1 MNRYRADFTFLR
13 LICECCFHPSR
24 DASFPSL
31 KAKWMAQSAMF
42 MLWEKNIIFL
52 FGKIYGKR
60 MIRSV
65 IIEQMMPEHLDKAV
79 NFFVHSKEL
88 TTVEHLAEL
97 IFACIVHDGTLT
109 DIQFEHDFGGTR
121 ERLLSLS

>member
-1 MNRYRADFTFLR
+1 MNRYRSDLAFLR

-31 KAKWMAQSAMF
+31 KVKWMALSAMF
-42 MLWEKNIIFL
+42 MLWEKKIIFL
-52 FGKIYGKR
+52 FGKIYGRR

-65 IIEQMMPEHLDKAV
+65 IIEQMMPEHLDNAV

-88 TTVEHLAEL
+88 TTVKHLAEL
-97 IFACIVHDGTLT
+97 IFACIVHDGTMT
-109 DIQFEHDFGGTR
+109 DIQFEHDFGGAR
-121 ERLLSLS
+121 EKILSLP